1 MTIKTKLMLCGLFSM
16 AIVVVMGATGW
27 WGLSTVD
34 NKLGEMVTNSTALEQ
49 VKTAAAMN
57 DAMRADVSV
66 AFVDAM
72 NAFLANVDAAENERL
87 KQNALTTLKRH
98 SDTFYQMVDD
108 TSGIVAEGSVKAG
121 LNATRGKAANY
132 IGTANRL
139 ITLAF
144 EDLPTGIAGL
154 SNFGEEYTALGI
166 QVAGVVQSIQ
176 ADAISSREAGRD
188 AVRTSGTAT
197 LIISLAAFVLLFL
210 VWRALAAGI
219 IGPLNVAVEL
229 AERVIDGNL
238 DNEVKVTSH
247 DETGRMLE
255 ALGGMS
261 NKLKNIVTDVRMTA
275 ETIATGSVEIASG
288 TMDLSRRTEEQA
300 AFLEET
306 AAKME
311 DMTGAVKE
319 TAESAIKANG
329 LSQEAN
335 KKATHGGDVVT
346 QAMAAMEEIN
356 TSSSRI
362 SDIIGMIDEIAFQ
375 TNLLALNAAV
385 EAARAG
391 EKGRGFAV
399 VASEVR
405 NLAQKSAEAA
415 GEIKGLIDD
424 SMVKV
429 QNGSNL
435 VGETGRSLTEIGES
449 IKLVNEIIGKI
460 SISSQEQAEGIDQ
473 VSRAAIQMDEMTI
486 QNAALVEQTTA
497 TSDNM
502 ATEAQQLAEM
512 VSFFKVGQSF
522 GTFEPSDMPEDE
534 AGQ

>member
-87 KQNALTTLKRH
+87 KQDALTTLKGH
-98 SDTFYQMVDD
+98 SDTFYKMVDD
-108 TSGIVAEGSVKAG
+108 TGGIVAGGSVKSG
-121 LNATRGKAANY
+121 LRVTRVKADDY
-132 IGTANRL
+132 ISTANRL

-144 EDLPTGIAGL
+144 EDLPAGIAGL
-154 SNFGEEYTALGI
+154 SAFGGEYTALGT
-166 QVAGVVQSIQ
+166 QVAGVVQLIQ
-176 ADAISSREAGRD
+176 AGAISSREAGRD

-197 LIISLAAFVLLFL
+197 LFISLAAFVLLFL

-219 IGPLNVAVEL
+219 TRPLNTAVEL

-238 DNEVKVTSH
+238 DNEVKVTNH

-319 TAESAIKANG
+319 TAESAIKANK

-335 KKATHGGDVVT
+335 EKATHGGDVVT

-435 VGETGRSLTEIGES
+435 VGETGKSLTEIGES

-460 SISSQEQAEGIDQ
+460 SVSSQEQAEGIDQ

-522 GTFEPSDMPEDE
+522 GNFTPSDMPEDE
-534 AGQ
+534 AEQ